1 MSQHQAYTLTNK
13 HITEINK
20 LVKNYFNM
28 FILDQNNEIFT
39 EMRNIGSDR
48 ADTIPSAGLY
58 TVQMFNKF
66 IDSVINNNIS
76 SDAVSGYGTNTN
88 NGMIKIKSGN
98 NGFVVADLPNL
109 KFVFACMNIINVFV
123 DILDAYKYFIDNEP
137 NFKEYLKK
145 INKIVLVPSTHR
157 KQEHLMAGSSKTVAD
172 IPNIGY
178 HIDASDY
185 DTMLFLAIK
194 SYTSSHINKIFS
206 SDTVTDTANGNKSLA
221 TNGLFEGT
229 ELNFSLYVNQLADNS
244 DKDNFKINVSD
255 TISANYLTENV
266 SLEDFQKRALN
277 YFLKFLAQ
285 MNDDNTRIQVNALY
299 FYYKYVQLYIILVF
313 STMNIVLNNSASD
326 TQSLMKIIQYTPNT
340 AGTGVSSNEVP
351 PSTPYASNDAIFED
365 ISGKTTVGDFTYT
378 INSATANKGR
388 EHAATIYDNAVRH
401 VQTNL
406 TKLVGELYS
415 LNIPTAFENN
425 MIIRNDLSM
434 KATYYSGDK
443 IKLDFGELSGIVAV
457 LNAIISDGTKKPL
470 LQENHVIS
478 YAGKVYDI
486 VLLESNYIYIRA
498 RFPNNNEMTYDAIP
512 EFEPPNWSTL
522 SSSHNDTTSIY
533 IITVQIV
540 PKGLVALRQEYRQGK
555 IQLRDINEDI
565 RYNTSKINSQKNM
578 FEYEQNKDTLL
589 RNQTYTYTVII
600 GLIVLAILVLQ
611 IIKVDQ
617 STKEMAGMVFGGII
631 VIFFI
636 VYYIINSTY
645 MEEFKMKEGFFA
657 ISKPSDL
664 PTASNTD
671 KKDFLQLQI
680 DSTNIRFIEYFQKV
694 MIFLPVSESVDF
706 YYELNSVIKSEKND
720 KTNIKEILEFKR
732 SYGNSSI
739 DVMRYENNN
748 QQIFLSTLLVS
759 ALLFIILYNVAIYS
773 PSEYTNLIMFA
784 GFIFAIIIFAYYL
797 IFSSKTVRN
806 RSNNKYWGPEFNKNM

>member
-1 MSQHQAYTLTNK
+1 
-13 HITEINK
+13 
-20 LVKNYFNM
+20 M

-48 ADTIPSAGLY
+48 ADTIPSDGLY
-58 TVQMFNKF
+58 TVQMFKKF
-66 IDSVINNNIS
+66 IHSVINNNIS

-88 NGMIKIKSGN
+88 NGMIKIKSGA
-98 NGFVVADLPNL
+98 NGFAVADLPNL

-178 HIDASDY
+178 YINGPGF

-194 SYTSSHINKIFS
+194 SYTSSHINKIFTGS
-206 SDTVTDTANGNKSLA
+206 TTNTLKTAPPAYTLASD
-221 TNGLFEGT
+221 GLFVST
-229 ELNFSLYVNQLADNS
+229 TITHNVYVNQLADNS

-266 SLEDFQKRALN
+266 SLENFQKRALN

-285 MNDDNTRIQVNALY
+285 MKDDNTRIQVNALY

-340 AGTGVSSNEVP
+340 AAGTSSNEVP

-365 ISGKTTVGDFTYT
+365 ISSKTTVGDFTYT

-388 EHAATIYDNAVRH
+388 EHAATIYENAVRH

-443 IKLDFGELSGIVAV
+443 IKLDFSELSGIVDV
-457 LNAIISDGTKKPL
+457 LNDIIRDGTKKPL

-498 RFPNNNEMTYDAIP
+498 RFPNNNEMTYAAIP
-512 EFEPPNWSTL
+512 VFEPPNWSTL
-522 SSSHNDTTSIY
+522 SSSHNDATSIY